1 MNSFQTL
8 SLKKRE
14 EASLNNTGEVNGER
28 KSKHKKKKSQEN
40 EKGNGLQISHPTLIS
55 RTTSRTMSPTMS
67 SKRNVPPPPHPH
79 VDFYASSGGVT
90 ATTATASAEEIALS
104 KVASRRC
111 STPIF
116 FSQSAARVKPQP
128 IEKKIECTL
137 EELCL
142 GCVKKIKITR
152 DAISNSGYDRYFWLF
167 LQNFIK

>member
-1 MNSFQTL
+1 
-8 SLKKRE
+8 
-14 EASLNNTGEVNGER
+14 
-28 KSKHKKKKSQEN
+28 
-40 EKGNGLQISHPTLIS
+40 
-55 RTTSRTMSPTMS
+55 MSPTMSSSS

-116 FSQSAARVKPQP
+116 FSQSAARIKPPP

-152 DAISNSGYDRYFWLF
+152 DAISNSGYDTFGFWDLIF
-167 LQNFIK
+167 KKLMDCGLHTHTFP